1 MHHINKSKDK
11 NHKIISIDAE
21 KALDIVQHPFMIKK
35 KNTQQSGIRGCIPQH
50 HKGHIQETCSQHH
63 TQQAETK
70 SFPTKIRNKSRV
82 FTFATCTKQSIGSLS
97 HSNQGGKRSKRHPN
111 CRGIKTI
118 TVSKWHDSV
127 YTKPYRLHQKTVLP
141 NK

>member
-1 MHHINKSKDK
+1 MEACYHAHGMEELTSSECP
-11 NHKIISIDAE
+11 H
-21 KALDIVQHPFMIKK
+21 
-35 KNTQQSGIRGCIPQH
+35 
-50 HKGHIQETCSQHH
+50 
-63 TQQAETK
+63 
-70 SFPTKIRNKSRV
+70 
-82 FTFATCTKQSIGSLS
+82 KQSIGSLS

-127 YTKPYRLHQKTVLP
+127 YTKPYRLHQKTTRP